1 MRMRWAWIAV
11 AAVIVLAGGGLY
23 YTRTRAQAPPGRD
36 PAFGLLAG
44 IRMLERDP
52 ATQLTK
58 EQIAAVLPLIKALKD
73 IPASDTEQVRAVV
86 RTISEAFTPAQ
97 REALDEMRRRIQA
110 GRRPGGPGAG
120 SGFPGGAPPGAGPG
134 SGPGAGPGGGFGGA
148 QGQGFDPQQARAR
161 LFEATIRILEQ
172 RR

>member
-1 MRMRWAWIAV
+1 MKMRWVWIAV
-11 AAVIVLAGGGLY
+11 AAAIVLAGGGFY
-23 YTRTRAQAPPGRD
+23 YARTRAQAPPQGRD
-36 PAFGLLAG
+36 PAVGLLAG

-73 IPASDTEQVRAVV
+73 IPVSDTEQVRAVV
-86 RTISEAFTPAQ
+86 RTVSEAFTPAQ
-97 REALDEMRRRIQA
+97 RAALDEMRRRIQA
-110 GRRPGGPGAG
+110 GRRPGGPA
-120 SGFPGGAPPGAGPG
+120 AGPG
-134 SGPGAGPGGGFGGA
+134 GGPGTGPGGGFGGA

-161 LFEATIRILEQ
+161 LFEATIRMLEQ